1 MDFTHFVH
9 VLFFEIHNQ
18 SVLNAWLSR
27 KKKTS
32 CDILYTANHK
42 HINRYLSIRYIIQ
55 NLHANSKRKE
65 EGVQF

>member
-1 MDFTHFVH
+1 MDFTHFVP
-9 VLFFEIHNQ
+9 VLFFEIRNQ
-18 SVLNAWLSR
+18 SVLNAWLS
-27 KKKTS
+27 KKQTS
-32 CDILYTANHK
+32 CDILYKAKHK